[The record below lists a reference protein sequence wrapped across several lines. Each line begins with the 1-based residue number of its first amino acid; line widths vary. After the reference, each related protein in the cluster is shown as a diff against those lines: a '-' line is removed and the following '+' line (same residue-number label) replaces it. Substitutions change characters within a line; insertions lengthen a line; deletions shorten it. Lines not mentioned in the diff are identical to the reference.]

1 MKQLTRE
8 WLNAAGDD
16 LITIENLLNNPIL
29 TNIVAFHSQ
38 QVIEKTLKGFPK
50 TKHIIYRWVTLTE
63 LFLQYLLHPR
73 LKPGVIHRQLLQSF
87 SFSVNELVISELDRL
102 YIDARYPGDLGLMPY
117 GKPTLEEAKI
127 YYLEALMIKEQTE
140 AFLIK

>member
-16 LITIENLLNNPIL
+16 LITIENLMDNPIL

-38 QVIEKTLKGFPK
+38 QAIEKTLKAIIEEFGIAFIK
-50 TKHIIYRWVTLTE
+50 THN
-63 LFLQYLLHPR
+63 
-73 LKPGVIHRQLLQSF
+73 LQSLLIKTEEVIPF
-87 SFSVNELVISELDRL
+87 QVNELIISELDRL

-127 YYLEALMIKEQTE
+127 YYNEALKIKNQTE
-140 AFLIK
+140 LFLSK

>member
-38 QVIEKTLKGFPK
+38 QVIEKTLKAIIEEFGIAFIK
-50 TKHIIYRWVTLTE
+50 THN
-63 LFLQYLLHPR
+63 
-73 LKPGVIHRQLLQSF
+73 LQSLLIKTEGF
-87 SFSVNELVISELDRL
+87 IPFTVNELVISELDRL
-102 YIDARYPGDLGLMPY
+102 YIDARYPGDMGLMPY

>member
-16 LITIENLLNNPIL
+16 LITIENLLDNPIL

-38 QVIEKTLKGFPK
+38 QAIEKTLKAIIEEFGIAFIK
-50 TKHIIYRWVTLTE
+50 THN
-63 LFLQYLLHPR
+63 
-73 LKPGVIHRQLLQSF
+73 LQSLLIRTEEVIPF
-87 SFSVNELVISELDRL
+87 QVNELIISELDRL
-102 YIDARYPGDLGLMPY
+102 YIDARYPGDMGLLPY

-127 YYLEALMIKEQTE
+127 YYQEALKIKEQTE
-140 AFLIK
+140 VFLTK

>member
-16 LITIENLLNNPIL
+16 LITIENILNNPIL

-38 QVIEKTLKGFPK
+38 QVIEKTLKAIIEEFGIAFIK
-50 TKHIIYRWVTLTE
+50 THN
-63 LFLQYLLHPR
+63 
-73 LKPGVIHRQLLQSF
+73 LQSLLIKTEGF
-87 SFSVNELVISELDRL
+87 IPFTVNELVISELDRL
-102 YIDARYPGDLGLMPY
+102 YIDARYPGDMGLMPY